1 MEKKTIKY
9 RVDFSA
15 HQSVVV
21 EVPDS
26 EDAEEQAISLAEQYI
41 YDLCPSWEVDDGGI
55 EEVDE
60 DEEPVNNIDTYDV
73 H

>member
-15 HQSVVV
+15 YQSVVV
-21 EVPDS
+21 EVPDG
-26 EDAEEQAISLAEQYI
+26 ENAEEQAISLAEQYI
-41 YDLCPSWEVDDGGI
+41 YDMFPSWEVDDGGI
-55 EEVDE
+55 EEADE